1 MRRQFRTM
9 AAAAMLAGAWLV
21 AHVAQGDAQPTGDEF
36 VGTWTGTWEGGGAG
50 RFDLTIE
57 RGSDGHLAGGVSVG
71 TDQGDY
77 TAKFTEL
84 SFDGNKMKAKYDF
97 PLESRADIAIEGT
110 FAKDA
115 ADGSW
120 TMVPDGDTT
129 ALAAGSWKV
138 SKK

>member
-1 MRRQFRTM
+1 MRRQLRMM
-9 AAAAMLAGAWLV
+9 AVAATLAGAWLV
-21 AHVAQGDAQPTGDEF
+21 AHVAEGDARPAGAEF

-57 RGSDGHLAGGVSVG
+57 RGADGHLAGGVAVG

-84 SFDGNKMKAKYDF
+84 SFDGNKMNAKYDF

-110 FAKDA
+110 FATDA

-120 TMVPDGDTT
+120 TMVPDGDTA

-138 SKK
+138 SKR

>member
-1 MRRQFRTM
+1 MRRQGWGIAV
-9 AAAAMLAGAWLV
+9 AAVLAGVWLTQ
-21 AHVAQGDAQPTGDEF
+21 VAQGDAKAVAGEEF
-36 VGTWTGTWEGGGAG
+36 VGTWSGTWEGGGAG

-57 RGSDGHLAGGVSVG
+57 RGGAGQMTGGVSVG

-97 PLESRADIAIEGT
+97 PLEARADIVIEGA
-110 FAKDA
+110 FAAEA

-120 TMVPDGDTT
+120 TMVPDGDSS

-138 SKK
+138 SRK